1 MHNLDLLNSS
11 VISLVSRP
19 PVICKADTKV
29 HEVVSM
35 MVKNK
40 IGSVVVVD
48 EQEIPL
54 GIVTD
59 KDLRNKVLAHNLG
72 TEIPVESIMSK
83 PVVTISTE
91 TIAFEALRIMMK
103 NDIHHLPV
111 VNKTRRIKGVIS
123 SHDLMLL
130 STPHP
135 IAFIREIGEQ
145 NSLEGLSFLFKQT
158 SQVAASLLRSG
169 LNMYHL
175 CLLITEIHDHII
187 RKILELTTS
196 SLIQEKGIKD
206 LSEHLCWLV
215 FGSEGR
221 REQTLITD
229 QDNGIVFSNIPI
241 EIANSFGDKAV
252 NYLLQCG
259 YPICSGGIMANQPN
273 WCRSISSWEKALKKW
288 IINQNENTVIWL
300 TVIAD
305 LRPIW
310 GNFSLAKDL
319 YHIFVKTIKS
329 WRGIFR
335 NLAQTALI
343 NAPSNFLEWFA
354 AQRASGG
361 RNLLNIKLYGISAI
375 VNGIRLYALM
385 EDIEDKNTWQRL
397 NKLKE
402 KGVISEQDAQDLLGA
417 FDFLMRIRLQHQLKC
432 VGREGIPDNIIDL
445 RELSSLEY
453 GFLKGALKAINRFQA
468 VLREK
473 FYLSPII

>member
-111 VNKTRRIKGVIS
+111 VNETRRIKGVIS

-169 LNMYHL
+169 L
-175 CLLITEIHDHII
+175 
-187 RKILELTTS
+187 S
-196 SLIQEKGIKD
+196 
-206 LSEHLCWLV
+206 
-215 FGSEGR
+215 GR